1 MTTRRNALTA
11 PTAPTA
17 TSQPGLGLRR
27 LAATAAWGR
36 LAATAALALAL
47 ASPVLLTGCASPAP
61 ADYASQA
68 PTLDLR
74 QYFNGKLL
82 AHGIVTDRSGKV
94 TQRFTVQLTGTW
106 QGEQGTLDEQFSY
119 SDGRR
124 EQRIWR
130 LTRGAD
136 GRYIGR
142 ADDVVGDALGQASGN
157 ALNWR
162 YTLRVPVDGRQWEV
176 EFDDWMFLVDDKVM
190 LNRAVMRKFG
200 IRLGEVL
207 LSFQRLPA

>member
-1 MTTRRNALTA
+1 MTDPKPPKR
-11 PTAPTA
+11 
-17 TSQPGLGLRR
+17 RR
-27 LAATAAWGR
+27 LAKRT
-36 LAATAALALAL
+36 ALALLHTLAL
-47 ASPVLLTGCASPAP
+47 ATPLLLAGCASPTP

-82 AHGIVTDRSGKV
+82 GHGIVTDRSGKV
-94 TQRFTVQLTGTW
+94 MQRFTVLITGTW
-106 QGEQGTLDEQFSY
+106 VGDAGTLDEQFSY

-124 EQRIWR
+124 EQRIWT
-130 LTRGAD
+130 LLRGAD
-136 GRYIGR
+136 GRYTGR
-142 ADDVVGDALGQASGN
+142 AADVLGPADGQASGN

-162 YTLRVPVDGRQWEV
+162 YTLLLPVDGRTWQID
-176 EFDDWMFLVDDKVM
+176 FDDWMFLVDDQVM

-207 LSFQRLPA
+207 LSFRRLPA